1 MKLNLHVKDSPHWK
15 RSPRFFLLIASMA
28 VTCFITCQMPSAAF
42 ARGGKVLI
50 AQDEKISGKVTDEKG
65 EILPGVSVTLKGTTT
80 GVLTDVN
87 GKFTLNVPNASS
99 GTLVFTYIGYA
110 SHEVALNGQTT
121 INVQLQPDSK
131 SLNEVVVVGYGT
143 QKKATLTG
151 SISVVKGGDLVKS
164 PQPNISGSFAGR
176 VSGVIANN
184 GSGEPGY
191 DGSNISIRGL
201 ATTGNNSVLVV
212 VDGIPGQIGG
222 LERLDPNDIESVSVL
237 KDASAA
243 VYGNRAA
250 NGVILITTKHGKTGK
265 AAISYNFNEGFSS
278 PTRLPKLADAP
289 TYAQIINDINYYN
302 NQAGGRNQV
311 YSNDQ
316 IEKFR
321 NGSDPINYPNTDWEK
336 LTLKN
341 YALQNQQNVTVAG
354 GSEDVK
360 YYNSVGITSQDGI
373 FKNGATKYNQYNF
386 RSNIDAI
393 VAKGFKVGLSLQG
406 REEDRKFPTTSAANN
421 FRGIYRGY
429 PTTAAFYPNG
439 LPTVGFDNT
448 NPAITPTS
456 AGGINNNPT
465 QTFNGILK
473 ASYDIPGVQGLSL
486 DGFFSADKT
495 GVFSKTFNTPYTVYT
510 YNSTTNIYSPS
521 TQGGISGRPY
531 LNESQLNQSLITSNI
546 KLNFVRQLG
555 KHNINA
561 FVAYEQSQNTYNYF
575 WAQRNN
581 FPTVTTP
588 ELSQGG
594 SAPSD
599 ATNGGSSSDNNGN
612 YNYNRR
618 SVISRLAYNY
628 DEKYLLEAQF
638 RADGSSLFAPGH
650 QWGYF
655 PSISAGYRISKE
667 NWFQDKVKFID
678 DLKIRASYGVLGDD
692 IIAPYQYFDNYTF
705 NNAVVLDNGQGA
717 SPQAGIDQI
726 KLANPNITWET
737 AKKTD
742 IGINA
747 VFLKNFT
754 LEAIYFRQVRSNILA
769 YRNGSLPGTSGIV
782 NPNGGNPLVPAE
794 NIGKVNNAGF
804 EATLGYN
811 HPGTFSW
818 GVSGNFTYAKSKII
832 YFDEAAGTLSY
843 QRQTGNPL
851 NTYLLYQSTGIFR
864 NQAQLDNTPH
874 VPGAQVGDLIYADV
888 NNDQQITSADQKRSK
903 YGNIPQITYGLSL
916 NAGYKNF
923 DLSVLFAGQAEVS
936 QYVLPESGV
945 IGNFYSSWANNAWSP
960 SNPNGSYPKV
970 SDRASSAVSGGLYNS
985 TFWLN
990 DASFLRL
997 KNVQLGYSL
1006 SSQALSKLHIKG
1018 VRVFVSAFNLLTF
1031 TKVKDYDPEG
1041 TNGSG
1046 QFGSAQYGSGQ
1057 FYPQQKIINLG
1068 ANIKF

>member
-1 MKLNLHVKDSPHWK
+1 MKLILHVKDSPHRK
-15 RSPRFFLLIASMA
+15 RAPRFFLLLASITI
-28 VTCFITCQMPSAAF
+28 TCLVTCQMYSPAF
-42 ARGGKVLI
+42 ANSSKVLSV
-50 AQDEKISGKVTDEKG
+50 QDAKISGKVTDEKG
-65 EILPGVSVTLKGTTT
+65 ETLPGVSVTLKGTTT

-87 GKFTLNVPNASS
+87 GKFSLNVPNASS
-99 GTLVFTYIGYA
+99 GTLVFTYIGYVTQ
-110 SHEVALNGQTT
+110 EVTLSGQAD
-121 INVQLQPDSK
+121 INVQLQPESK

-164 PQPNISGSFAGR
+164 PQPNVSSSFAGR
-176 VSGVIANN
+176 VPGVIASN

-201 ATTGNNSVLVV
+201 ATTGSNSVLIV

-289 TYAQIINDINYYN
+289 TYAQILNDINYYDN
-302 NQAGGRNQV
+302 PAGGFNQA
-311 YSNDQ
+311 YSAAQ
-316 IEKFR
+316 IQKFR
-321 NGSDPINYPNTDWEK
+321 DGSDPLNYPNTDWEK

-341 YALQNQQNVTVAG
+341 YALQNQQNVTVTG
-354 GSEDVK
+354 GSDDIK
-360 YYNSVGITSQDGI
+360 YYTSVGITSQGGLY
-373 FKNGATKYNQYNF
+373 KNGAAKYNQYNF
-386 RSNIDAI
+386 RSNIDAT

-406 REEDRKFPTTSAANN
+406 REEDRQFPTTSAANN

-429 PTTAAFYPNG
+429 PTVAAFYPNG
-439 LPTVGFDNT
+439 LPTSGFDNT
-448 NPAITPTS
+448 NPALTPTS
-456 AGGINNNPT
+456 IGGTINNPT

-495 GVFSKTFNTPYTVYT
+495 GVFNKTFNTPYTVYT
-510 YNSTTNIYSPS
+510 YNSATNIYTPS
-521 TQGGISGRPY
+521 TQGGSNGRPY
-531 LNESQLNQSLITSNI
+531 LYESQLNQSLITSNI

-555 KHNINA
+555 KNNINA
-561 FVAYEQSQNTYNYF
+561 FVAYEQSKNTYNFF

-581 FPTVTTP
+581 FPTATTP

-655 PSISAGYRISKE
+655 PSISGGYRISKE
-667 NWFQDKVKFID
+667 RWFQDKIKFID

-692 IIAPYQYFDNYTF
+692 NIAPYQYIDNYAF
-705 NNAVVLDNGQGA
+705 NNSVVLDNGSGA
-717 SPQAGIDQI
+717 SPQPGIDQT
-726 KLANPNITWET
+726 KLANPNITWEK

-754 LEAIYFRQVRSNILA
+754 LEAIYFRQVRSDILA

-782 NPNGGNPLVPAE
+782 NPSDGNPLVPAE
-794 NIGKVNNAGF
+794 NIGKVNSAGF

-832 YFDEAAGTLSY
+832 YIDEAAGVLPY
-843 QRQTGNPL
+843 QRQTGQPL
-851 NTYLLYQSTGIFR
+851 NTYLLYKAIGIFR
-864 NQAQLDNTPH
+864 SQAQLDNTPH

-888 NNDQQITSADQKRSK
+888 NHDGQITAADQERSK
-903 YGNIPQITYGLSL
+903 YGNIPQIVYGLNL
-916 NAGYKNF
+916 TAAYKNF
-923 DLSVLFAGQAEVS
+923 DLSVLFAGQAQVS

-960 SNPNGSYPKV
+960 SNPNGSYPRV

-997 KNVQLGYSL
+997 KNVQLGYTL
-1006 SSQALSKLHIKG
+1006 SSQTLSRLHIKG
-1018 VRVFVSAFNLLTF
+1018 VRVFVSGFNLLTF

-1046 QFGSAQYGSGQ
+1046 QFGGAQYGSGQ

>member
-1 MKLNLHVKDSPHWK
+1 MELNLHVKDSPHWK
-15 RSPRFFLLIASMA
+15 RSPRFFLLIASIA
-28 VTCFITCQMPSAAF
+28 IACLITCQMPSVAF
-42 ARGGKVLI
+42 ANGSKVLG
-50 AQDEKISGKVTDEKG
+50 AQDVKISGKVTDEKG
-65 EILPGVSVTLKGTTT
+65 ETLPGVSVTLKGTST
-80 GVLTDVN
+80 GVVTDIN
-87 GKFTLNVPNASS
+87 GKFSLNVADASL
-99 GTLVFTYIGYA
+99 GTLVFTYIGYVTQ
-110 SHEVALNGQTT
+110 EVPLKGQTT
-121 INVQLQPDSK
+121 INVQLQADSK

-151 SISVVKGGDLVKS
+151 SISVVKGGDLAKS
-164 PQPNISGSFAGR
+164 PQPNVSSSFAGR
-176 VSGVIANN
+176 VPGLIASN

-201 ATTGNNSVLVV
+201 ATTGSNSVLIV

-289 TYAQIINDINYYN
+289 TYAQILNDISYYDN
-302 NQAGGRNQV
+302 PAGGFNQA
-311 YSNDQ
+311 YSADQ
-316 IEKFR
+316 IQKFR
-321 NGSDPINYPNTDWEK
+321 DGSDPINYPNTNWEK

-354 GSEDVK
+354 GSDDVK
-360 YYNSVGITSQDGI
+360 YYTSVGITSQDGI

-386 RSNIDAI
+386 RANIDAT
-393 VAKGFKVGLSLQG
+393 VAKGFKIGLSLQG

-448 NPAITPTS
+448 NPAVTPTS
-456 AGGINNNPT
+456 AGGTTSNPT

-473 ASYDIPGVQGLSL
+473 ASYDIPGVEGLSL

-495 GVFSKTFNTPYTVYT
+495 GVFNKTFNTPYTVYT
-510 YNSTTNIYSPS
+510 YNSATNIYTPS
-521 TQGGISGRPY
+521 TQGGSNGRPY
-531 LNESQLNQSLITSNI
+531 LYESQLNQALITSNI

-555 KHNINA
+555 KNNINA
-561 FVAYEQSQNTYNYF
+561 FVAYEQSQNTYNFF

-581 FPTVTTP
+581 FPTATTP

-638 RADGSSLFAPGH
+638 RADGSSLFAQGH

-667 NWFQDKVKFID
+667 NWFHDKVKFID

-692 IIAPYQYFDNYTF
+692 NIAPYQYINNYTF
-705 NNAVVLDNGQGA
+705 NNSVVLDNGSGA
-717 SPQAGIDQI
+717 TPQPGIDLT

-754 LEAIYFRQVRSNILA
+754 FEGIYFRQVRSNILA
-769 YRNGSLPGTSGIV
+769 YRTSVPGSSGIV
-782 NPNGGNPLVPAE
+782 NPYDVTKPLVPAE
-794 NIGKVNNAGF
+794 NIGKVNSAGF

-832 YFDEAAGTLSY
+832 YIDEAPGVLSY

-851 NTYLLYQSTGIFR
+851 NTYLLYQATGIFR
-864 NQAQLDNTPH
+864 
-874 VPGAQVGDLIYADV
+874 
-888 NNDQQITSADQKRSK
+888 
-903 YGNIPQITYGLSL
+903 
-916 NAGYKNF
+916 
-923 DLSVLFAGQAEVS
+923 
-936 QYVLPESGV
+936 
-945 IGNFYSSWANNAWSP
+945 
-960 SNPNGSYPKV
+960 
-970 SDRASSAVSGGLYNS
+970 
-985 TFWLN
+985 
-990 DASFLRL
+990 
-997 KNVQLGYSL
+997 
-1006 SSQALSKLHIKG
+1006 SQA
-1018 VRVFVSAFNLLTF
+1018 
-1031 TKVKDYDPEG
+1031 
-1041 TNGSG
+1041 
-1046 QFGSAQYGSGQ
+1046 
-1057 FYPQQKIINLG
+1057 
-1068 ANIKF
+1068 